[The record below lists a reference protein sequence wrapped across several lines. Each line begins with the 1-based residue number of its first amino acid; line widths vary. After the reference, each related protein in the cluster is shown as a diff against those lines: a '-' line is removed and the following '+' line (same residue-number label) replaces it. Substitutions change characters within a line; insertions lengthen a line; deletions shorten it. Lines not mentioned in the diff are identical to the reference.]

1 MPPAAIVT
9 IIIALI
15 IVAALAFYLIK
26 VALILKDVSST
37 LNKVIGGVSGIVD
50 QTQPIAPVLGEIN
63 KDLGGVQS
71 ALQGLLAKK
80 GAA

>member
-1 MPPAAIVT
+1 MPFAG
-9 IIIALI
+9 IIAIILALV

-26 VALILKDVSST
+26 VALTLKEVNAT
-37 LNKVIGGVSGIVD
+37 LENVIGGVLRIVD
-50 QTQPIAPVLGEIN
+50 QTQPIGPVLTEIN
-63 KDLGGVQS
+63 RDLGGVQA

>member
-1 MPPAAIVT
+1 MPPVAIVT
-9 IIIALI
+9 IIIALL

-26 VALILKDVSST
+26 VTLLLKDVNAT
-37 LNKVIGGVSGIVD
+37 LSKVIGGVLGIAD
-50 QTQPIAPVLGEIN
+50 QAQPIGPVLGEIN
-63 KDLGGVQS
+63 KDLGGVQA

>member
-1 MPPAAIVT
+1 MPPVAIVT
-9 IIIALI
+9 IIIALL

-26 VALILKDVSST
+26 VTLLLKDVNAT
-37 LNKVIGGVSGIVD
+37 LSKVIGGVLRIAD
-50 QTQPIAPVLGEIN
+50 QAQPIGPVLGEIN
-63 KDLGGVQS
+63 KDLGGVQA

>member
-1 MPPAAIVT
+1 MPPVAIVT
-9 IIIALI
+9 IIIALL

-26 VALILKDVSST
+26 VALLLRHVNAALS
-37 LNKVIGGVSGIVD
+37 NVIGGVLGIAD
-50 QTQPIAPVLGEIN
+50 QTRPIAPVLGEIN
-63 KDLGGVQS
+63 KDLGGVQA

>member
-1 MPPAAIVT
+1 MPLAAIVT

-37 LNKVIGGVSGIVD
+37 LDKVIGGVSGIVD
-50 QTQPIAPVLGEIN
+50 QTQPIGPVLGEIN

>member
-1 MPPAAIVT
+1 MPPVAIVT
-9 IIIALI
+9 IIVALI

-26 VALILKDVSST
+26 VALILKQVNTT
-37 LNKVIGGVSGIVD
+37 LENVITGVLGIAN
-50 QTQPIAPVLGEIN
+50 QAKPIGPVLTEIN
-63 KDLGGVQS
+63 KDLGGVQA

>member
-1 MPPAAIVT
+1 MPLVAIVT
-9 IIIALI
+9 IIVALI

-26 VALILKDVSST
+26 VALTLKQVNAT
-37 LNKVIGGVSGIVD
+37 LSKVIGGVLGIAD
-50 QTQPIAPVLGEIN
+50 QTRPIGPVLGEIN
-63 KDLGGVQS
+63 KDLGGVQA

>member
-1 MPPAAIVT
+1 MPLVAVVT
-9 IIIALI
+9 IIIALL

-26 VALILKDVSST
+26 VALVLKDVNAT
-37 LNKVIGGVSGIVD
+37 LSKVISGVLGIAD

-63 KDLGGVQS
+63 KDLGKVQS